1 MTKDSGRC
9 NRCGE
14 GKEQEDVFVCDS
26 CVQHLDAIV
35 YLNHLHD
42 LKSDEDEYII
52 EIIREHEA
60 IVNMYDEVA
69 YSYERN

>member
-1 MTKDSGRC
+1 
-9 NRCGE
+9 
-14 GKEQEDVFVCDS
+14 
-26 CVQHLDAIV
+26 LDAIV